1 MQSKCTWLGIGVEL
15 PPALTQACKEINTE
29 ILKINPQSYKFSQN
43 TRPHLNLY
51 DLDVPENNASEITSS
66 LRNILKTVSSFEVK
80 ILKIGYFHFGAI
92 FFEIEKHHSLLDL
105 HSSVVSTV
113 SKYKG
118 NCICKDYLQPWRE
131 YTQQQNEM
139 LKKYGNPFVM
149 DAYYPHISLGFIKA
163 PENVLIN
170 HVTHLNEVARIGSFK
185 VENLSLVNDVQKGHT
200 SLATFNLK

>member
-92 FFEIEKHHSLLDL
+92 FFEIEK
-105 HSSVVSTV
+105 
-113 SKYKG
+113 
-118 NCICKDYLQPWRE
+118 
-131 YTQQQNEM
+131 
-139 LKKYGNPFVM
+139 NPC
-149 DAYYPHISLGFIKA
+149 SQGFQI
-163 PENVLIN
+163 L
-170 HVTHLNEVARIGSFK
+170 GSFYIFQLFLCRRK
-185 VENLSLVNDVQKGHT
+185 RVPFLNNLILYNKGY
-200 SLATFNLK
+200 LKFN